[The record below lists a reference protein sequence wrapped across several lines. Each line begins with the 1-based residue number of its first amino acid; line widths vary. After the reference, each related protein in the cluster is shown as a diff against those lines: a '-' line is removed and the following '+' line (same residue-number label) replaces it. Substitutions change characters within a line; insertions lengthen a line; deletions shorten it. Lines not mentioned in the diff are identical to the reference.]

1 MTFTKVRNEKLN
13 EEYFITTHKS
23 GLKIILIPKKGIST
37 YKAIFGT
44 KCGSIDDNFKIEGE
58 ADFVDVPDGIA
69 HFLEHKLFES
79 EELGAFER
87 YAKTGASANA
97 GTGFD
102 KTCYYFNCTD
112 NFYPSLEILLDFVQS
127 PYFTKETVDKEQG
140 IIGQEIKMY
149 EDDPDWRVFFNLLTA
164 MYEVNPVRKDIAGT
178 VESISHI
185 TAELLYR
192 CYNAFY
198 NPANMALAVIG
209 DFDLKETADFIDKR
223 IKEVEPKKISSRPF
237 NEKIGV
243 CQRYVEQ
250 ILPVSQPIFDLGYKE
265 NSPPTGI
272 AAVKNT
278 VLTNILLEMYFGP
291 ASDFYCKYYDDG
303 TINSAFRAEYSTG
316 RNFAFAEFAG
326 ESGDPEKV
334 VTLIKKELELN
345 KKNGIDKALFER
357 AKKRLY
363 GKAVSG
369 FDSANTIAWKA
380 IYGELLNEGDMFSEI
395 EILEGVTAEEAY
407 ARLNEFFCADNS
419 ALSVIKP
426 Q

>member
-1 MTFTKVRNEKLN
+1 MTFTEIKNEKLN
-13 EEYFITTHKS
+13 ESYFIGTHKS
-23 GLKIILIPKKGIST
+23 GLKIILIPRKGVST

-44 KCGSIDDNFKIEGE
+44 KCGSIDDNFRIEGE
-58 ADFVDVPDGIA
+58 SDYTDVPDGIA

-149 EDDPDWRVFFNLLTA
+149 EDDPEWRVFFNLLSS
-164 MYEVNPVRKDIAGT
+164 MYEANPVRKDIAGT

-209 DFDLKETADFIDKR
+209 DFEIEELSEFIDKR
-223 IKEVEPKKISSRPF
+223 IKTTEPKKISSRPVD
-237 NEKIGV
+237 EPEGV
-243 CQRYVEQ
+243 GRKYIEQR
-250 ILPVSQPIFDLGYKE
+250 LPVSQPIFDLGYKE
-265 NSPPTGI
+265 NSPKTGR
-272 AAVKNT
+272 AAVRNT
-278 VLTNILLEMYFGP
+278 VLTNIILEMYFGA
-291 ASDFYCKYYDDG
+291 ASDFYCKLYDEG
-303 TINSAFRAEYSTG
+303 LINSSFRAEYSTG
-316 RNFAFAEFAG
+316 RGFAFTEFAG
-326 ESGDPEKV
+326 ESSNPEKV
-334 VTLIKKELELN
+334 VTLIKKELEAA
-345 KKNGIDKALFER
+345 KNDGISEKLFSR

-369 FDSANTIAWKA
+369 FDSVNTVAWKA
-380 IYGELLNEGDMFSEI
+380 IYGELLNEGDMFTEI
-395 EILEGVTAEEAY
+395 EELEKVTVDDVEC
-407 ARLNEFFCADNS
+407 RLKEYFDFNNS
-419 ALSVIKP
+419 ALSVILP
-426 Q
+426 